1 MNLEVE
7 IGEPRFPVRDESFAA
22 LRCEPAVEAGRAAF
36 APLRRVLM
44 VSALYKMPYRVM
56 RCAVATGAEVFV
68 LGGPAARRLVYSRFC
83 RRFVEAGVPIDGL
96 GGEDL
101 LDAIN
106 RQVEA
111 LDVDCVLPGDAP
123 STRSLIV
130 LRDRI
135 RARVF
140 PSPDLETFDLLND
153 KARFQRYCA
162 SAGVPTPRTW
172 LFESTG
178 SLRDAIAAGTLPAK
192 TIAKPL
198 SRSGGEGCVAL
209 EGQAEPRHLAEI
221 DYAPIVV
228 QEFVEGEDVCA
239 SVFCSK
245 GNIIE
250 FVAYQFGRDVY
261 RTFAAPPIR
270 REIERLLRPLD
281 VEGMFGFDMRRDREG
296 RIYFVECNP
305 RVTFRIDL
313 SMLAGVNFI
322 ALGTNGPP
330 CDAISLADKRERTVR
345 GPKALL
351 VALATPWRIER
362 ESLRALRFT
371 LADPVPYLRE
381 ESIGAIQRL
390 KALRDKVGRAP
401 LEEILASRHEGH
413 TY

>member
-1 MNLEVE
+1 MTLDVD
-7 IGEPRFPVRDESFAA
+7 IGESRSAARGESFAA
-22 LRCEPAVEAGRAAF
+22 LPCEPAVEAGRAAF
-36 APLRRVLM
+36 APPRRVLM
-44 VSALYKMPYRVM
+44 VSALYGMPYRVL
-56 RCAVATGAEVFV
+56 RCAAATGAEVFV
-68 LGGPAARRLVYSRFC
+68 LGGPAARGLAYSRFC
-83 RRFVEAGVPIDGL
+83 KRFEEASVPIDGL
-96 GGEDL
+96 GREDL
-101 LDAIN
+101 LHAIN

-111 LDVDCVLPGDAP
+111 LGVDCVVPGDPP

-140 PSPDLETFDLLND
+140 PSPNLETFDLLND
-153 KARFQRYCA
+153 KARFHRYCA

-172 LFESTG
+172 LFECTR

-198 SRSGGEGCVAL
+198 SRSGGEGCVVL
-209 EGQAEPRHLAEI
+209 DGQAARSRLAEI

-228 QEFVEGEDVCA
+228 QEFIEGEDVCA

-245 GNIIE
+245 GDVIA
-250 FVAYQFGRDVY
+250 FVAYQFGRDIY
-261 RTFAAPPIR
+261 RTLAAPRIR
-270 REIERLLRPLD
+270 SEIEKLLRPLD
-281 VEGMFGFDMRRDREG
+281 VEGVFGFDLRRDRKG

-305 RVTFRIDL
+305 RVTFRIAM

-322 ALGTNGPP
+322 ALGTNGAP
-330 CDAISLADKRERTVR
+330 CEAIDSAGPRERTVR

-351 VALATPWRIER
+351 VALARPWRIEQ

-381 ESIGAIQRL
+381 ELAYAIDRCRGACR
-390 KALRDKVGRAP
+390 RD
-401 LEEILASRHEGH
+401 RHAAG
-413 TY
+413 